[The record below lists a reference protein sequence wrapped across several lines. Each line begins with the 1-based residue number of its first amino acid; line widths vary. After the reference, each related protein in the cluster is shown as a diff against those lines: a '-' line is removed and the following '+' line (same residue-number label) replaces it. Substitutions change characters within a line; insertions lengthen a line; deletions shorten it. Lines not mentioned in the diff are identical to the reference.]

1 MPVLMSIISK
11 TLCTDGL
18 FLEGMKQTWKVL
30 KFVLIQIRADSE
42 FTLVSHAPRNVPKS
56 ELRLSYKDVVMISTD
71 FSFDKFAM

>member
-42 FTLVSHAPRNVPKS
+42 FTLVSHAPRNV
-56 ELRLSYKDVVMISTD
+56 SYKDVVMIFTD